1 VTYFFRNILKLSA
14 ILLILGMSGCAY
26 LDAARGLAVAR
37 GEQVSDSARDNAEF
51 MLCRGITVGAWLRRF
66 GDSADLANAWR
77 TLCSEQIKQAPK

>member
-1 VTYFFRNILKLSA
+1 MRIIF
-14 ILLILGMSGCAY
+14 ILLITILPGCAY